1 MTNTIVVAMD
11 HNYIWG
17 AYMMIASLRYNHMPE
32 PVIVLGFG
40 LTAADHQALLALN
53 NVRIVDGESSP
64 RNLTCS
70 KPDAMALADT
80 DYITWVDCDSFFIGN
95 CSDRLLW
102 PDHDMIH
109 IRLRQETE
117 NAAVFRHLGGQG
129 KTPPTILD
137 AWRRDVGERNE
148 ARLST
153 CCSACLMSLH
163 RKHLPFVRRW
173 SEQIAK
179 VLPEGNVG
187 VVDRRS
193 FAYFQTDE
201 SVLNSLLCFAEEAP
215 TVSPYYK
222 LDKDPAALFVH
233 FISRPKPWECW
244 TPRPFRYFRQYTA
257 VLDWALAQKL
267 PLPGPVPLALRSDRY
282 STNYLRS
289 RLAVPRRK
297 FHTLLRRLHLE

>member
-1 MTNTIVVAMD
+1 MNNTIVVAMD
-11 HNYIWG
+11 HNYVWG
-17 AYMMIASLRYNHMPE
+17 AYMMIASLRYNQMPE

-40 LTAADHQALLALN
+40 LTEADHQALLALN
-53 NVRIVDGESSP
+53 NVRVVDGESST
-64 RNLTCS
+64 RNLTCC
-70 KPDAMALADT
+70 KPDAMLLAET

-109 IRLRQETE
+109 IRLREEPE
-117 NAAVFRHLGGQG
+117 NAAVYRHLGGQG
-129 KTPPTILD
+129 KTPSVILD
-137 AWRRDVGERNE
+137 AWRQDVGERSE
-148 ARLST
+148 ARLAT
-153 CCSACLMSLH
+153 GCSACFMSLH

-179 VLPEGNVG
+179 VLPEDNVG

-201 SVLNSLLCFAEEAP
+201 SVLNSLLCFAEVAP

-222 LDKDPAALFVH
+222 LDKDPTALFVH

-257 VLDWALAQKL
+257 VLDWVLAQKL

-282 STNYLRS
+282 LTNYLRS
-289 RLAVPRRK
+289 RFSVPRRK
-297 FHTLLRRLHLE
+297 FHTLLRRLRQK